1 MKNKFRIGEI
11 VTVDGISAIY
21 EKHFS
26 GLGII
31 EEKDYYYN
39 QYLVTML
46 SNEKEDWFSEES
58 IRSVMDR
65 RIKKKE
71 KYKVV
76 LAIDKRGMEY
86 ILKKVKEMPN
96 KYNNILEK
104 VDFYKEYKAYRKKY
118 IILAWTSTYWSEN
131 NFVVKCIQESFKE
144 LRKQNIAYVV
154 HLRKCLKKCL
164 IYSNFLIDIEPLL
177 LWKPINAQNCKNKS
191 FEGQKHTKGLLKINK
206 FSRHK

>member
-46 SNEKEDWFSEES
+46 SNKKEDWFSEES

-144 LRKQNIAYVV
+144 LRKQNIAYKQIIVGETDPTQ
-154 HLRKCLKKCL
+154 
-164 IYSNFLIDIEPLL
+164 I
-177 LWKPINAQNCKNKS
+177 
-191 FEGQKHTKGLLKINK
+191 KINE
-206 FSRHK
+206 FIDNDINVDVFNIFHKIELKNIGGILV

>member
-11 VTVDGISAIY
+11 VIVDGISAIY

-76 LAIDKRGMEY
+76 LAIDKRGIEY
-86 ILKKVKEMPN
+86 ILEKVKEMPK

-104 VDFYKEYKAYRKKY
+104 MDFYKEYRAYRKKY
-118 IILAWTSTYWSEN
+118 VILVWTSTYWSET
-131 NFVVKCIQESFKE
+131 NFAVKCIQDSFKE
-144 LRKQNIAYVV
+144 LRKQNIAY
-154 HLRKCLKKCL
+154 KQ
-164 IYSNFLIDIEPLL
+164 IIIGETDPTQI
-177 LWKPINAQNCKNKS
+177 
-191 FEGQKHTKGLLKINK
+191 KINE
-206 FSRHK
+206 FIDNDINVDVFNIFHKIELKNIGGILV

>member
-86 ILKKVKEMPN
+86 ILKNVKEMPN

-144 LRKQNIAYVV
+144 LRKQNIAYKQIIVGETDPTQ
-154 HLRKCLKKCL
+154 
-164 IYSNFLIDIEPLL
+164 I
-177 LWKPINAQNCKNKS
+177 
-191 FEGQKHTKGLLKINK
+191 KINE
-206 FSRHK
+206 FIDNDINVDIFNIFHKIELKNIGGILV

>member
-65 RIKKKE
+65 RIKKKD

-144 LRKQNIAYVV
+144 LRKQNIAYKQIIVGETDPTQ
-154 HLRKCLKKCL
+154 
-164 IYSNFLIDIEPLL
+164 I
-177 LWKPINAQNCKNKS
+177 
-191 FEGQKHTKGLLKINK
+191 KINE
-206 FSRHK
+206 FIDNDINVDVFNIFHKIELKNIGGILV

>member
-65 RIKKKE
+65 RIKKKK

-144 LRKQNIAYVV
+144 LRKQNIAYKQIIVGETDPTQ
-154 HLRKCLKKCL
+154 
-164 IYSNFLIDIEPLL
+164 I
-177 LWKPINAQNCKNKS
+177 
-191 FEGQKHTKGLLKINK
+191 KINE
-206 FSRHK
+206 FIDNDINVDVFNIFHKIELKNIGGILV

>member
-144 LRKQNIAYVV
+144 LRKQNIAY
-154 HLRKCLKKCL
+154 KQ
-164 IYSNFLIDIEPLL
+164 IIIGETDPTQI
-177 LWKPINAQNCKNKS
+177 
-191 FEGQKHTKGLLKINK
+191 KINE
-206 FSRHK
+206 FIDNDINVDVFNIFHKIELKNIGGILV

>member
-131 NFVVKCIQESFKE
+131 NFVVKCIQESFQE
-144 LRKQNIAYVV
+144 LRKQNIAYKQIIVGETDPTQ
-154 HLRKCLKKCL
+154 
-164 IYSNFLIDIEPLL
+164 I
-177 LWKPINAQNCKNKS
+177 
-191 FEGQKHTKGLLKINK
+191 KINE
-206 FSRHK
+206 FIDNDINVDVFNIFHKIELKNIGGILV

>member
-76 LAIDKRGMEY
+76 LAIDKRGMKY
-86 ILKKVKEMPN
+86 ILKNVKEMPN

-144 LRKQNIAYVV
+144 LRKQNIAYKQIIVGETDPTQ
-154 HLRKCLKKCL
+154 
-164 IYSNFLIDIEPLL
+164 I
-177 LWKPINAQNCKNKS
+177 
-191 FEGQKHTKGLLKINK
+191 KINE
-206 FSRHK
+206 FIDNDINVDIFNIFHKIELKNIGGILV

>member
-86 ILKKVKEMPN
+86 IFKKVKEMPN

-118 IILAWTSTYWSEN
+118 IILAWTSTYWSET

-144 LRKQNIAYVV
+144 LRKQNIAY
-154 HLRKCLKKCL
+154 KQ
-164 IYSNFLIDIEPLL
+164 IIIGETDPTQI
-177 LWKPINAQNCKNKS
+177 
-191 FEGQKHTKGLLKINK
+191 KINE
-206 FSRHK
+206 FIDNDINVDVFNIFHKIELKNIGGILV

>member
-144 LRKQNIAYVV
+144 LRKQNIAYKQIIVGETDPTQ
-154 HLRKCLKKCL
+154 
-164 IYSNFLIDIEPLL
+164 I
-177 LWKPINAQNCKNKS
+177 
-191 FEGQKHTKGLLKINK
+191 KINE
-206 FSRHK
+206 FIDNDINVDVFNIFHKIELKNIGGILV

>member
-46 SNEKEDWFSEES
+46 SKEKEDWFSEES

-144 LRKQNIAYVV
+144 LRKQNIAYKQIIVGETDPTQ
-154 HLRKCLKKCL
+154 
-164 IYSNFLIDIEPLL
+164 I
-177 LWKPINAQNCKNKS
+177 
-191 FEGQKHTKGLLKINK
+191 KINE
-206 FSRHK
+206 FIDNDINVDVFNIFHKIELKNIGGILV

>member
-118 IILAWTSTYWSEN
+118 IILAWISTYWSEN

-144 LRKQNIAYVV
+144 LRKQNIAYKQIIVGETDPTQ
-154 HLRKCLKKCL
+154 
-164 IYSNFLIDIEPLL
+164 I
-177 LWKPINAQNCKNKS
+177 
-191 FEGQKHTKGLLKINK
+191 KINE
-206 FSRHK
+206 FIDNDINVDVFNIFHKIELKNIGGILV

>member
-58 IRSVMDR
+58 IRNVMDR

-144 LRKQNIAYVV
+144 LRKQNIAYKQIIVGETDPTQ
-154 HLRKCLKKCL
+154 
-164 IYSNFLIDIEPLL
+164 I
-177 LWKPINAQNCKNKS
+177 
-191 FEGQKHTKGLLKINK
+191 KINE
-206 FSRHK
+206 FIDNDINVDVFNIFHKIELKNIGGILV